1 MVTILIYG
9 GKKTI
14 MRDKVEG
21 NILQVAGISGVEET
35 HLSHDRRKMTNGNK
49 QNL

>member
-1 MVTILIYG
+1 
-9 GKKTI
+9 